1 MKNKHFIAA
10 TVAALGVG
18 VGVGAVALAPT
29 IVGASEP
36 AVRVMATSDTTV
48 PGGAASATDPARPNP
63 GQREADAL
71 KPLVAAGTIT
81 QAQAD
86 AVLKALAAARPPHVD
101 GRGGF
106 GGPKGFGAAAADVS
120 KALGISEADLRTAI
134 ESGKSLADIAKAN
147 GKDPA
152 AIAKVIQDEMTARI
166 DQAAKDGKLTADQAA
181 KAKAD
186 AADRATAI
194 VNGTAPLGGRGPG
207 RGGFDDHG
215 PRGPVAPLTPATPPT
230 TTVS

>member
-1 MKNKHFIAA
+1 
-10 TVAALGVG
+10 
-18 VGVGAVALAPT
+18 
-29 IVGASEP
+29 
-36 AVRVMATSDTTV
+36 MATSDTTV
-48 PGGAASATDPARPNP
+48 PGAATTPNTPDPTRPNP
-63 GQREADAL
+63 GQWEADAL

-86 AVLKALAAARPPHVD
+86 AVLKALAAARPVQGA

-106 GGPKGFGAAAADVS
+106 GGPKGFGPAAADVA

-152 AIAKVIQDEMTARI
+152 AIAKVIQDAITARI
-166 DQAAKDGKLTADQAA
+166 DQAVKDGKLTADQAT

-186 AADRATAI
+186 AAAKATAI
-194 VNGTAPLGGRGPG
+194 VNGMAPRGGPG
-207 RGGFDDHG
+207 RGGFDGHG
-215 PRGPVAPLTPATPPT
+215 PRGPMAPLNPATPPT
-230 TTVS
+230 TTAS